1 VVFVASVYPS
11 RTGVAAYLDYQ
22 AEVEQL
28 VARVNER
35 WATPGWTPIVYDTR
49 DDYPRSVAVLRRAD
63 VLLINPIRDGLNLVA
78 KEGGIVNQRDAVLC
92 LSREAG
98 VWDEVGEA
106 AVQVPPFDV
115 AGTADAL
122 DLALRMAPE
131 ERKARADL
139 LRALAVARKPADWL
153 ADQLAAAG

>member
-1 VVFVASVYPS
+1 YPS
-11 RTGVAAYLDYQ
+11 RTGVPAYLDYQ
-22 AEVEQL
+22 REVERL
-28 VARVNER
+28 VARVNDR

-49 DDYPRSVAVLRRAD
+49 DDYPRSVAVLRWAGGLW
-63 VLLINPIRDGLNLVA
+63 VNPLRDGLNLVA

-115 AGTADAL
+115 AGTAAAPH
-122 DLALRMAPE
+122 LAPRM
-131 ERKARADL
+131 
-139 LRALAVARKPADWL
+139 
-153 ADQLAAAG
+153 

>member
-1 VVFVASVYPS
+1 VFLASVYPS
-11 RTGVAAYLDYQ
+11 RTGVPAYIEYQ
-22 AEVEQL
+22 QDVEAL
-28 VARVNER
+28 VERINER

-63 VLLINPIRDGLNLVA
+63 ALLVNPIRDGLNLVA
-78 KEGGIVNQRDAVLC
+78 KEGGIVNERAAVLC

-106 AVQVPPFDV
+106 AVPVPPFDV

-122 DLALRMAPE
+122 DQALRMPAD
-131 ERKARADL
+131 ERAARAAR
-139 LRALAVARKPADWL
+139 LRELSVARKPADWL